1 MSLTMLGIISLCLSV
16 AVIIGALVISIL
28 LSVKCHKDDIE
39 NTHQLLSPL
48 QVFTVCFFFAVV
60 IMLYPVNFIM
70 MGETGFW
77 GVLKSILLSI
87 QYALQVFTVNI
98 GFDSVQSIMGSADV
112 DQTLSMIYT
121 VYASVLFV
129 VSPALTAGFILSLFK
144 ETSALLKYSLYPKAD
159 IYLMSELNEKSITL
173 AHNIKRSPNVTGR
186 RLIVFAGVNK
196 SSDGNSELLI
206 KAKKLGAICLKREI
220 THVGL
225 KPTERN
231 IHRKFY
237 FISEDEDV
245 NIKQSLELIERL
257 REKYDTDK
265 TELYVFAN
273 STESETLLNS
283 VDIGRMKVRRVN
295 ENRNLVWQTLRE
307 VSIFDNPFI
316 DGGSKEKQLNI
327 VVVGSGHYG
336 TELLKTVCWLGQM
349 PWYSLTI
356 SVFDKDKDC
365 KEKVKCIAPE
375 LISKSGVKQEGEANY
390 TINFYPETDVESSEF
405 IEKLNTIGYITS
417 VFVTL
422 GSDRVNIDTAIKIRV
437 ALLRDNKYSSL
448 QPSIYPVVYSQSRT
462 ETAKK
467 GKRLITAKNAE
478 NAPELIYNIGK
489 YNLHFIGNI
498 TKCYS
503 LENIEQSALE
513 KEAAD
518 YHLCWAH
525 SSGNE
530 NQIEEDKLKF
540 NKFEYYRSSSMAQ
553 AIYIEYLKKLKSIQE
568 MIFVAE
574 NKVLFNEY
582 EHRRWCAY
590 MRAEGYV
597 YSPNEKDNLAK
608 KHYDLKPFDQLP
620 DKEKQKDEVW
630 KVALSK

>member
-1 MSLTMLGIISLCLSV
+1 MSLTTLGITSLCLSV
-16 AVIIGALVISIL
+16 AVIIGALALCIL
-28 LSVKCHKDDIE
+28 LFVRYHKDDTE
-39 NTHQLLSPL
+39 NIHQLLSPL

-60 IMLYPVNFIM
+60 IMLYPINVILV
-70 MGETGFW
+70 GETGFW
-77 GVLKSILLSI
+77 SVLKSILLSV
-87 QYALQVFTVNI
+87 QYALQVFTVNT

-129 VSPALTAGFILSLFK
+129 VSPALTASFILSLFK
-144 ETSALLKYSLYPKAD
+144 ETSALLKYSLYPKTD

-173 AHNIKRSPNVTGR
+173 ARDIKRSSNIAGR
-186 RLIVFAGVNK
+186 RLIVFTGVNK

-206 KAKKLGAICLKREI
+206 KANKLGAICLKREI
-220 THVGL
+220 TRVGL
-225 KPTERN
+225 KPTKRN

-237 FISEDEDV
+237 LISEDEDV

-257 REKYDTDK
+257 REKCDNDK

-273 STESETLLNS
+273 SIESEALLDS

-307 VSIFDNPFI
+307 VSIFDNPYI
-316 DGGSKEKQLNI
+316 PEGSAEKQLNI
-327 VVVGSGHYG
+327 VIVGCGNYG
-336 TELLKTVCWLGQM
+336 TELLKTICWLGQM
-349 PWYSLTI
+349 PGYSLTI
-356 SVFDKDKDC
+356 QVFDKEKDC

-375 LISKSGVKQEGEANY
+375 LISKSCIKQEGEANY
-390 TINFYPETDVESSEF
+390 IINFYPETDVESSEF
-405 IEKLNTIGYITS
+405 IEKLNTIGHITS

-422 GSDRVNIDTAIKIRV
+422 GSDRVNIDNAIKIRV

-467 GKRLITAKNAE
+467 GKRLITAKDAE

-489 YNLHFIGNI
+489 YDLRFIGNI

-503 LENIEQSALE
+503 LENIEHSTLE

-518 YHLCWAH
+518 YHLCWAY

-530 NQIEEDKLKF
+530 NQIQEDKLKF
-540 NKFEYYRSSSMAQ
+540 NKFEYYRSSSIAQ
-553 AIYIEYLKKLKSIQE
+553 AIYIEYLKKLKPIQE
-568 MIFVAE
+568 MIFLAE
-574 NKVLFNEY
+574 NKLLFNEY
-582 EHRRWCAY
+582 EHRRWNAY

-597 YSPNEKDNLAK
+597 YSEKRDNLAK
-608 KHYDLKPFDQLP
+608 KHYDLKPFNELP
-620 DKEKQKDEVW
+620 ETEKQKDEVW
-630 KVALSK
+630 EVALSK